1 MRRIAVL
8 LFVLCFPSSLGC
20 QTVANLFRDTIFG
33 GLAEKYD
40 SSRPPSERRAAYDDY
55 IREYVDK

>member
-1 MRRIAVL
+1 MRRIVVL
-8 LFVLCFPSSLGC
+8 LFVLSLLSSLGC
-20 QTVANLFRDTIFG
+20 QVVSNCLRDTFFG

-40 SSRPPSERRAAYDDY
+40 TSRPPSERRAAYDNY